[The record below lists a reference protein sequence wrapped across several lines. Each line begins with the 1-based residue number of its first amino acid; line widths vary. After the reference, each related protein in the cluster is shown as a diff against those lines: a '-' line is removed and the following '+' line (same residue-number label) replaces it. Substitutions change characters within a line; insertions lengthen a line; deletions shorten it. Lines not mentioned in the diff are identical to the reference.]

1 MTTNN
6 NNNKQPYTLSIHGTL
21 PWDSLPGDRLRQW
34 SILVILALLSL
45 LLIILIEASPRIEKD
60 RFAEQEVPERLAKLV
75 MERKKEEP
83 PPPPPKRHV
92 VFEPDEDDEFDR
104 EIEDAFKGKY

>member
-1 MTTNN
+1 MTTTNN
-6 NNNKQPYTLSIHGTL
+6 NNKPSLTLFIHGTL

-45 LLIILIEASPRIEKD
+45 LLIIFIEISPRVEKD

-83 PPPPPKRHV
+83 PPDRKSTRLNSSHV
-92 VFEPDEDDEFDR
+92 KISYAFFCLKKIKIR
-104 EIEDAFKGKY
+104 EN